1 MRNYSGVNQ
10 NDIPPS
16 SWQHFELGLAR
27 VAARLGETPPQQ
39 VMVLRMA
46 KMVAK
51 RLQEDLNRE
60 LAAWRLTDASFT
72 VLVVIFSEPE
82 GGINPSSLSN
92 ILGESRANI
101 TRLTDELEARRLILR
116 RPATADR
123 RRIGLDLTRSG
134 EKLVR
139 ELLPAMWRHYGRL
152 CRDLSVA
159 EMRTMERSMKKV
171 LADLDLRPRKPDSAG
186 TQPDAACNKVPR

>member
-1 MRNYSGVNQ
+1 MNQ

-16 SWQHFELGLAR
+16 SWQHFEHGLAR
-27 VAARLGETPPQQ
+27 VAERLGQVPPQQ

-60 LAAWRLTDASFT
+60 LAAWRLTETSFT
-72 VLVVIFSEPE
+72 VLVVIFSEPG
-82 GGINPSSLSN
+82 GGINPSSLSD

-101 TRLTDELEARRLILR
+101 TRLTDELEARRLIQR

-139 ELLPAMWRHYGRL
+139 ELLPAMWRHYAWL
-152 CRDLSVA
+152 CRDLSVS
-159 EMRTMERSMKKV
+159 EMKTIERSMKKV
-171 LADLDLRPRKPDSAG
+171 LADLDARPRIRRPARRQANAVRKGS
-186 TQPDAACNKVPR
+186 PR

>member
-1 MRNYSGVNQ
+1 
-10 NDIPPS
+10 
-16 SWQHFELGLAR
+16 
-27 VAARLGETPPQQ
+27 
-39 VMVLRMA
+39 MA

-186 TQPDAACNKVPR
+186 TQPDAARNKVPR